1 MASVLA
7 TVAARVPTAAT
18 FPPQKPTAGLCTRE
32 KVHLADGLVMEDII
46 ECPKHSG
53 QFNYKTGAAKGAPA
67 CLNLQTYP
75 TKVEGGEVYIGL
87 D

>member
-1 MASVLA
+1 
-7 TVAARVPTAAT
+7 
-18 FPPQKPTAGLCTRE
+18 
-32 KVHLADGLVMEDII
+32 MEDII

-53 QFNYKTGAAKGAPA
+53 RFNYKTGAAKGAPA